1 MHVPQ
6 VPPKAGDSF
15 HDVEAELARRPS
27 REPDH
32 AAENRALV
40 ELARALTESP
50 KVILPKL
57 AQLALELCRAESAGI
72 SVIER
77 ENGQEVFR
85 WHAITGAFEDNVGG
99 TMPRFESVCGIVV
112 ARNRPLLFV
121 EPERL
126 YPHAAS
132 VQPPVAEALT
142 VPFHDGG
149 TPIGTVWVLAHSDR
163 VKFDREDARLLT
175 SLSQFAASAMKAL
188 ALAEDQK
195 RAHEALRESEG
206 RHRFLAELAAKT
218 QPLTD
223 PDEIMATTARLL
235 AEHLDV
241 DRCAYAE
248 VDDER
253 VFVITGDY
261 TRGVSSIVGRWP
273 VADFGVEVVRNMRK
287 HEPFV
292 IDDVD
297 HDPRAGSDLTA
308 YRATQIQAVI
318 CVPLHK
324 AGRFVAAMAVHQKT
338 PRRWTPQEV
347 ELVRLVVARSWEA
360 LERARTVRI
369 LRERDERLDFAV
381 QLAGVGFWHCD
392 LPFGELFWDERVKEH
407 FWLPPDARVTIETFY
422 ERIHP
427 DDRDRTRWAIETS
440 IHEGTAYDIDYRTV
454 DPATGSIKWIRA
466 LGGTAY
472 SPDGTPKRFDG
483 VTVDATVRKQHEER
497 LARLLEREREQ
508 GRLLEQVADAA
519 LTIHSS
525 ASLDSVLGVITE
537 EARRIIGAHQS
548 VTSLTLGQDWSQAV
562 NHASMSAKYEAF
574 RHYKGATTGRGIY
587 ALVCQTNR
595 PMRLTQAEL
604 VAHPDW
610 RNFSGEG
617 DKHPPMRGWL
627 AAPFVGRSGKNLGL
641 IQLSD
646 KYEGDFTEQDEAILV
661 QLAHIASV
669 AIENA
674 RLYDELRE
682 QDRRKDEFLATL
694 AHELRNPLAP
704 IRTGLSL
711 LQLARDESQERRV
724 REMMERQIG
733 HMVRMVD
740 DLLDVSRITRGKV
753 ELRKERVELR
763 TVLESA
769 LETSRPLMEAAKHVF
784 RVSLPDEPLWLSADP
799 TRLSQI
805 LANLL
810 NNAAKYTPTE
820 GQIRLSAEREGAQMV
835 VRVED
840 TGVGIPADML
850 PKVFDMFTQVGRS
863 IDRAQG
869 GLGIGLTLVRR
880 LVELHG
886 GTVEATS
893 DGPSR
898 GSTFTVR
905 LPLGIAEEAPR
916 ATSSSDGDVPSS
928 GVARPLKVLVV
939 DDNVDGAESLA
950 ELLQFSGHETE
961 VAHTGPAAL
970 TAARAFEPD
979 VVFLDIGLPGMTGYE
994 VAQQLRAEK
1003 GHEGIVLVALTG
1015 WGTEEDR
1022 RQAREAGFDHHL
1034 TKPVDLAE
1042 VQRIVER
1049 VAAAKMKRCA

>member
-1 MHVPQ
+1 MQ
-6 VPPKAGDSF
+6 DG
-15 HDVEAELARRPS
+15 EAELARRSS
-27 REPDH
+27 RAPDH

-40 ELARALTESP
+40 ELAGALTGPPEE
-50 KVILPKL
+50 ILPKL
-57 AQLALELCRAESAGI
+57 VSLALELCRAESAGV
-72 SVIER
+72 SVLDQ
-77 ENGQEVFR
+77 ENGEPVFR
-85 WHAITGAFEDNVGG
+85 WRAVAGAFDTKVGQVV
-99 TMPRFESVCGIVV
+99 PRYTSVCGAVIDHG
-112 ARNRPLLFV
+112 APLLV
-121 EPERL
+121 VHPACHYPECTTFE
-126 YPHAAS
+126 
-132 VQPPVAEALT
+132 PPVVEALA

-149 TPIGTVWVLAHSDR
+149 TPVGTVWAVAHSDE

-175 SLSQFAASAMKAL
+175 SLSRFAANAMKVL
-188 ALAEDQK
+188 AQAEERRQASEAF
-195 RAHEALRESEG
+195 RASAV
-206 RHRFLAELAAKT
+206 RHRFLATLAART

-223 PDEIMATTARLL
+223 PSEIMAVTARLL
-235 AEHLDV
+235 AEHLGV

-248 VDDER
+248 IEDER
-253 VFVITGDY
+253 IFVIMGDH
-261 TRGVSSIVGRWP
+261 TRDVPSMVGRWP
-273 VADFGVEVVRNMRK
+273 AAGFGAAFERSMQAN
-287 HEPFV
+287 EPYV
-292 IDDVD
+292 MDDVD
-297 HDPRAGSDLTA
+297 QDPRAGGDLSA
-308 YRATQIQAVI
+308 YRRAKIQAGI

-324 AGRFVAAMAVHQKT
+324 AGRFIAALAVDQAT
-338 PRRWTPQEV
+338 PRRWTLEEI
-347 ELVRLVVARSWEA
+347 ELVQTVADRCWEA

-381 QLAGVGFWHCD
+381 RLSGIGFFNCN
-392 LPFGELFWDERVKEH
+392 LPFEENELVWDERVKEH
-407 FWLPPDARVTIETFY
+407 FWLPSEARVTIETFY
-422 ERIHP
+422 ARIHP
-427 DDRDRTRWAIETS
+427 DDRARTRQAIEAS
-440 IHEGTAYDIDYRTV
+440 IHEGTPYDIDYRTV
-454 DPATGSIKWIRA
+454 DPVTGAIKWIRA

-472 SPDGTPKRFDG
+472 SPNGKPRRFDG
-483 VTVDATVRKQHEER
+483 VTVDATMRKLHEER

-519 LTIHSS
+519 LTIH
-525 ASLDSVLGVITE
+525 ASGSLESVLGVITE

-548 VTSLTLGQDWSQAV
+548 VTSLTMGNDWSQAIST
-562 NHASMSAKYEAF
+562 ASLSAKYEPY
-574 RHYKGATTGRGIY
+574 RGYKTNATGKGIY
-587 ALVCQTNR
+587 TLVCQSNR

-604 VAHPDW
+604 LAHPAW

-617 DKHPPMRGWL
+617 DKHPPLRGWL
-627 AAPFVGRSGKNLGL
+627 AAPFVARSGKNLGL

-711 LQLARDESQERRV
+711 LQMARDEGQGRRV
-724 REMMERQIG
+724 REMMERQVG

-753 ELRKERVELR
+753 ELRKERVELAV
-763 TVLESA
+763 VLESA
-769 LETSRPLMEAAKHVF
+769 LETSRPLIEAAGHVF
-784 RVSLPDEPLWLSADP
+784 LVSLPDEPLWLSADP

-810 NNAAKYTPTE
+810 NNAAKYTPA
-820 GQIRLSAEREGAQMV
+820 GGRIRLAAAREGAQMV

-863 IDRAQG
+863 IERAQG

-893 DGPSR
+893 EGPSR
-898 GSTFTVR
+898 GSMFTVR
-905 LPLGIAEEAPR
+905 LPLGAAEETPAANGPSGGLP
-916 ATSSSDGDVPSS
+916 TSGAAK
-928 GVARPLKVLVV
+928 GLKVLVV

-950 ELLQFSGHETE
+950 ELLKLSGHETE

-970 TAARAFEPD
+970 VAARTFEPD

-994 VAQQLRAEK
+994 VARRLRAEEAL
-1003 GHEGIVLVALTG
+1003 GQVVLVALTG

-1034 TKPVDLAE
+1034 TKPVDVGE
-1042 VQRIVER
+1042 VQRIVEG
-1049 VAAAKMKRCA
+1049 VASKMKRCA